1 MRNAYLGYKMVMG
14 FLFIVFVFGAC
25 AIPQSNSPTITPT
38 LILPSATPPPTPATD
53 ARPAETISITTPTF
67 LEEIS
72 GGELVVEGY
81 SEYFFEANL
90 AVTVCGMGGSGEPHR
105 MCGTVDNVLAEGYA
119 MIESP
124 DMGIGGAFRGTVSYS
139 VTEET
144 RARVGVSPRAVFSP
158 TRGRPLPPP
167 RFVRAA
173 CSRE

>member
-1 MRNAYLGYKMVMG
+1 MKKYCVMRIAYFGYMTLMVF
-14 FLFIVFVFGAC
+14 FLVGCSRSYSTKPTAVATINL
-25 AIPQSNSPTITPT
+25 PLPTLSPT
-38 LILPSATPPPTPATD
+38 PPKDT
-53 ARPAETISITTPTF
+53 RPAETISITAPTF

-124 DMGIGGAFRGTVSYS
+124 DMGIGGPFRGTVSYS

-144 RARVGVSPRAVFSP
+144 RARVVVFAVSPMDGGIEHLASVVVVL
-158 TRGRPLPPP
+158 RP
-167 RFVRAA
+167 
-173 CSRE
+173 